1 MATTTKGA
9 ASATKGAASATNGNG
24 NGKGAKFAYAA
35 NGNMGQPGLQLRY
48 RGATQ
53 QAYKAPLAQLRA
65 WAKGNATNT
74 ALVAV
79 LTHTGWFNGG
89 TVANRTSNSS
99 ACTAI
104 VTAVK
109 GGALPGALHT
119 VGQPVGPQLAGAM
132 QALHT
137 AGAPTQALNALWA
150 CYTGK
155 PKPPTA

>member
-1 MATTTKGA
+1 MATTTKGT
-9 ASATKGAASATNGNG
+9 ASATKGTASAT
-24 NGKGAKFAYAA
+24 KYAYVAK
-35 NGNMGQPGLQLRY
+35 GNMGQTGLQLRY
-48 RGATQ
+48 RGATP

-79 LTHTGWFNGG
+79 LTHTGWFAGG

-99 ACTAI
+99 ACAAI
-104 VTAVK
+104 VQAVK
-109 GGALPGALHT
+109 GGAIPASMHA
-119 VGQPVGPQLAGAM
+119 VGTPVGPQLAAAM

-137 AGAPTQALNALWA
+137 AGAPTQPLNALWA

-155 PKPPTA
+155 PKPTA